1 MLLVSLGGKCGKIKA
16 KYTLIHLGNLIVHH
30 AELAISVLGLRNDGY
45 SFKRLKVQIYQTL
58 QNTGC
63 FYL

>member
-30 AELAISVLGLRNDGY
+30 AELAISVLASEMMGIIH
-45 SFKRLKVQIYQTL
+45 SSV
-58 QNTGC
+58 
-63 FYL
+63 